1 MILGGGILNT
11 FLKAK
16 GYEIGLSLYEANLV
30 NEAKNILNSELA
42 SKIVFPSDLLCESFS
57 QTKNKDVINIIKD
70 DCIYDIGENSLQ
82 EIKKLINKSSS
93 IFWNGPLGYV
103 EKKPF
108 DYATKELA
116 KTIAKHNCFS
126 IVGGGDTLPIIENL
140 NLQNDYSCLSTGG
153 GSLLTYLEDESLPIL
168 DKLNL

>member
-16 GYEIGLSLYEANLV
+16 GYEIGLSLYEENLIP
-30 NEAKNILNSELA
+30 EAKNILNSKLA
-42 SKIVFPSDLLCESFS
+42 SKIIFPSDLLCESVN
-57 QTKNKDVINIIKD
+57 QAINKDIHAITKED
-70 DCIYDIGENSLQ
+70 SIYDIGQDSLR

-93 IFWNGPLGYV
+93 VFWNGPLGYV
-103 EKKPF
+103 EKKPY
-108 DYATKELA
+108 DNGTIELA

-153 GSLLTYLEDESLPIL
+153 GSLLTYLEGESLPIL
-168 DKLNL
+168 AKLNL